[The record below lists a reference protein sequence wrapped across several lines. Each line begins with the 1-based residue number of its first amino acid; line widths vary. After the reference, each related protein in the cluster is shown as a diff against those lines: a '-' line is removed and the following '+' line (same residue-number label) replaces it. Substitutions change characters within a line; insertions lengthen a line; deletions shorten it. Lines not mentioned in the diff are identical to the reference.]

1 MYRHEK
7 RPLPGEDA
15 LDRSHAYRLKQ
26 WPQIP
31 DRFRTARVLGACS
44 RMTVG
49 PVTSSWFLAH
59 TGLVPAQAAELVAD
73 LVAQG
78 ALERLSFGPRGSGQ
92 AAVTRVPAAPV
103 ATLRE
108 RLAQRFAWKRA
119 AAAAILCLGVS
130 AALDDRFPL
139 RLDTFATPNLPAAT
153 G

>member
-15 LDRSHAYRLKQ
+15 LDGSHAYRLKQ

-49 PVTSSWFLAH
+49 PVTSSWFLSHA
-59 TGLVPAQAAELVAD
+59 GLEPAAAAELVAE

-78 ALERLSFGPRGSGQ
+78 ALERISLGRRSSGQ
-92 AAVTRVPAAPV
+92 AAVTRVPATPMAR
-103 ATLRE
+103 LRE
-108 RLAQRFAWKRA
+108 RLIQRFAWKRA
-119 AAAAILCLGVS
+119 AVAAILCLGIS
-130 AALDDRFPL
+130 AAMDDRFLPG
-139 RLDTFATPNLPAAT
+139 LDFFAIPNLPDFT